1 MSTPLASRPFSQAAR
16 SQDVRVV
23 PAAAVWEP
31 ALPQH
36 DAAENYGVRTIDTH
50 SAQNYGESI
59 HSNPDAAASQ
69 RTKIIALGAV
79 FGLLVGGAAMLT
91 TPQEAPLTGTEFYSS
106 VANLS
111 TP

>member
-36 DAAENYGVRTIDTH
+36 DAAEIRGVRTIDTH
-50 SAQNYGESI
+50 SSTHYFASG
-59 HSNPDAAASQ
+59 HSNSDAAASQ
-69 RTKIIALGAV
+69 RTKIIGLGAV

-91 TPQEAPLTGTEFYSS
+91 APQEAPLTGTEFYSS

>member
-16 SQDVRVV
+16 SHDVRVV

-31 ALPQH
+31 ALPHFEEAHPQ
-36 DAAENYGVRTIDTH
+36 GVRTIDTT
-50 SAQNYGESI
+50 AQKQYNVASS
-59 HSNPDAAASQ
+59 SNPELAASQ

-91 TPQEAPLTGTEFYSS
+91 TSQEAPLTGTEFYSS
-106 VANLS
+106 VANLD

>member
-16 SQDVRVV
+16 AQDVRVV

-36 DAAENYGVRTIDTH
+36 DAAGNYGVRTIDVRPTKTY
-50 SAQNYGESI
+50 AESV

-91 TPQEAPLTGTEFYSS
+91 APQEAPVTGTEFYSS